1 MPLSDFLKNLNI
13 LDPKKVKI
21 FIEEHENTLKLVVDG
36 KLFSGLIPARP
47 FPITHPEFIIFR
59 DSYGVDI
66 CMIRDYRDL
75 DENSRRNLQTILD
88 KLYFIPKILK
98 IKKIETSGDE
108 FLWEVITDRGPKTFR
123 TRGRMSVMQIERRIV
138 ITDVNDNVYEIED
151 LYKLDPHSMSEIEST
166 I

>member
-13 LDPKKVKI
+13 LDPKKVKV
-21 FIEEHENTLKLVVDG
+21 FLEEENTLKLVVDG
-36 KLFSGLIPARP
+36 KVFSGLMPARP

-59 DSYGVDI
+59 DSYGVDV
-66 CMIRDYRDL
+66 CMIKDYRDL
-75 DENSRRNLQTILD
+75 DEISRRNLQAILD
-88 KLYFIPKILK
+88 KIYFIPKILR
-98 IKKIETSGDE
+98 IKRIETSGDE
-108 FLWEVITDRGPKTFR
+108 FLWEVLTDKGPKMFR
-123 TRGRMSVMQIERRIV
+123 TRGRMSVMQIERRVV

>member
-88 KLYFIPKILK
+88 KLYFIPKIMK
-98 IKKIETSGDE
+98 IKKIETIGD
-108 FLWEVITDRGPKTFR
+108 
-123 TRGRMSVMQIERRIV
+123 
-138 ITDVNDNVYEIED
+138 
-151 LYKLDPHSMSEIEST
+151 
-166 I
+166 

>member
-21 FIEEHENTLKLVVDG
+21 FIEEQENTLKLVVDG
-36 KLFSGLIPARP
+36 KLFSGLTPARP

-59 DSYGVDI
+59 DGYGEDVCI
-66 CMIRDYRDL
+66 IKDYRDL
-75 DENSRRNLQTILD
+75 DENSRRNLQIVLD
-88 KLYFIPKILK
+88 KLYFIPRILK

-108 FLWEVITDRGPKTFR
+108 FLWEVMTDRGPRMFR

-151 LYKLDPHSMSEIEST
+151 LYKLDSHSISEIEST

>member
-1 MPLSDFLKNLNI
+1 
-13 LDPKKVKI
+13 
-21 FIEEHENTLKLVVDG
+21 
-36 KLFSGLIPARP
+36 
-47 FPITHPEFIIFR
+47 
-59 DSYGVDI
+59 
-66 CMIRDYRDL
+66 
-75 DENSRRNLQTILD
+75 
-88 KLYFIPKILK
+88 LYFIPKILK

>member
-13 LDPKKVKI
+13 LDPKKVKV
-21 FIEEHENTLKLVVDG
+21 FLEEENTLKLVVDG
-36 KLFSGLIPARP
+36 KVFSGLMPARP

-59 DSYGVDI
+59 DSYGVDV
-66 CMIRDYRDL
+66 CMIKDYRDL
-75 DENSRRNLQTILD
+75 DEISRRNLQAILN
-88 KLYFIPKILK
+88 KIYFIPKILR
-98 IKKIETSGDE
+98 IKRIETSGDE
-108 FLWEVITDRGPKTFR
+108 FLWEVLTDKGPKMFR
-123 TRGRMSVMQIERRIV
+123 TRGRMSVMQIERRVV

>member
-13 LDPKKVKI
+13 LDPKKVKV
-21 FIEEHENTLKLVVDG
+21 FLEEENTLKLVVDG
-36 KLFSGLIPARP
+36 KVFSGLMPARP

-59 DSYGVDI
+59 DSYGVDV
-66 CMIRDYRDL
+66 CMIKDYRDL
-75 DENSRRNLQTILD
+75 DEISRRNLQAILD
-88 KLYFIPKILK
+88 KIYFIPKILR
-98 IKKIETSGDE
+98 IKRIETSGDE
-108 FLWEVITDRGPKTFR
+108 FLWEVLTDKGSKMFR
-123 TRGRMSVMQIERRIV
+123 TRGRMSVMQIERRVV